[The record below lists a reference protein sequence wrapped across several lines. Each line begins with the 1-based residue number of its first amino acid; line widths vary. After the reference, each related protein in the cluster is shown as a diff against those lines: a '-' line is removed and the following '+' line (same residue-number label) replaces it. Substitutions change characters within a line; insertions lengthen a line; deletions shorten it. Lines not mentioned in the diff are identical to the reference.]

1 LKTKTLNKV
10 VHPLT
15 LFAALLIL
23 ASPLQAQHLVRPQA
37 GFVRLRNGLVK
48 AQRNIADATLKRDS
62 LGSAH
67 FNRHYYVLVQFDLLP
82 DSVQKVQM
90 INSGLRLFD
99 YLADRTYLAEV
110 DDSFS
115 IDELKKYAVSG
126 LFRLPGSGKIASR
139 LQQHAQEDLLDPD
152 QLIAINYFGTLTA
165 DQVRQGITAAGAS
178 IQTVKFQPPHIYFAR
193 VADTLTLR
201 RLAALPY
208 VSYIASQPIK
218 PRVLNYNNRA
228 AQGADALG
236 ATSGRRLFGDGV
248 VVGVGD
254 DANPSSHID
263 FTGRLIIRTPAP
275 YNVHGTHTSGTV
287 GGGGILNPMYQ
298 GMAPHSTIV
307 SQYFSD
313 ILANAPTYISDYDMV
328 LTNNSYTDYPDGCAY
343 DGEYDALAYAT
354 DEQLYQYPY
363 LLHMFASGND
373 GGYTCT
379 PYPFQF
385 ATIKSG
391 FQCAKNA
398 LIVGQVDNTNS
409 TGTNTYISGAGS
421 SAGPTL
427 DGRLKPEIV
436 AGGSGVIST
445 TPGNGY
451 EKDWGTSMASPTI
464 TGAMA
469 LLVQRYR
476 QLSGGGDPP
485 AILLKALACN
495 TANDLGNPGP
505 DYIFGYG
512 AMNARAAVQCM
523 EGEQFG
529 YAAINNGQTQN
540 FSLPVPPGL
549 AQLRIMIY
557 WNDYPAA
564 PFSPVALVNNL
575 DLTVKDPTSFVHHP
589 LILNSNPASV
599 NNNAVEGIDS
609 VNNIEQVV
617 VNNPTGGTYQIGIKG
632 TSVPAGPQECVIVY
646 QFLQPSIIVEYPYG
660 NDTWVPGNREIIR
673 WNAYDGSSNTFT
685 IAYSADNGS
694 TWTTINNAVAANAG
708 MYDWTTP
715 ATATNQALIRVSRN
729 GTSYSGTSTYRFTV
743 LGQPVVTGTSPCQGY
758 AQLLWNT
765 IPSATS
771 YDIMQLVGDTMVK
784 VANTTDTSY
793 LLGHLNR
800 DSSYWL
806 GVRAVNGATAG
817 RRSVSVNVFPVG
829 GACTLDTLN
838 NDYTVDSAIG
848 LVSGR
853 LYTSTQLSSSTPIR
867 VEVRNLGTIASA
879 SPFTLSYSIN
889 GGTPVTETSNAVVA
903 ANSGTYTYTFSTPAD
918 FSAQGTYSI
927 QVWVSYPADPNLGND
942 TLTTVIK
949 QLSNAAINLSSPY
962 TEGLE
967 SAASATYYSP
977 TMGFTGL
984 DRCDF
989 SANAAD
995 GRVRTFV
1002 NTGMC
1007 RTGNRCAILDQY
1019 PYATVTTADSLIMT
1033 FNLSSYTASD
1043 QIWLDF
1049 YYRNQGNDSVQQA
1062 NKVWIRGN
1070 DQAAWVPVYILDTN
1084 QANVG
1089 IYQPSSH
1096 IDITGSLAN
1105 AVPSQSISSS
1115 FQIKFGEQ
1123 GYTSAN
1129 DVVPDPTVD
1138 DGYIFDDIT
1147 LSRSTNDIGIIRLVS
1162 PAAGNQCAL
1171 SSATSISIQ
1180 VKNYSSATATNIPI
1194 TYAINGDTVSETI
1207 PLLNAGDSTVYTFST
1222 TIDMSAFQSYSISG
1236 WVHYPGDTYSANDT
1250 LATQTIQTS
1259 PLINTFPYLE
1269 GFESG
1274 NGNWFTGGL
1283 NSSWQWGAPQKT
1295 IINKAANGNNCWV
1308 TSLTGDYNSNEL
1320 SYLYS
1325 PCFDL
1330 SSLTS
1335 PELSF
1340 SHIFQTEDDC
1350 ACDYHWAEYSLDDT
1364 TWIRLGAAGNG
1375 TNWYD
1380 DATNQT
1386 WQMSYTKWHVSSYD
1400 IPVTASRVRFRI
1412 VMSSDPATTY
1422 EGVGID
1428 DVHVFDKA
1436 SIYKGAN
1443 DSLAQPVS
1451 GTNWINFALGGNLIA
1466 SINPNG
1472 QDLGVTNVKVFFN
1485 HTGAVR
1491 NNNAEYYLDR
1501 NIVIQPTNQ
1510 PAGNVGIRYYFLDSE
1525 AVNLINATGCTGC
1538 TTIADAYQSG
1548 VTQFS
1553 SPNSAEEDSTLNND
1567 TSGVFVFHMPH
1578 TDVSI
1583 IPNDNGYYAEY
1594 QVSGFSEFWVNN
1606 GGPVGS
1612 LPTPATTLSFTAVR
1626 AGDNALLQWS
1636 TTDAITLSRFI
1647 IEKSTDSI
1655 HFTVLDSVA
1664 ATADGNTVD
1673 TYQYTDTH
1681 LDSGYNYYRLREV
1694 MQNGSLAW
1702 SPVRVVQGPDGGG
1715 SIGVY
1720 PNPAPRHG
1728 ALYVTTT
1735 SNTEHIRLI
1744 DVSGRIIVDQEVRG
1758 SINIVPLGNLAP
1770 GIYFVDVVT
1779 DSGSSIKKVL
1789 IK

>member
-1 LKTKTLNKV
+1 M
-10 VHPLT
+10 
-15 LFAALLIL
+15 
-23 ASPLQAQHLVRPQA
+23 
-37 GFVRLRNGLVK
+37 
-48 AQRNIADATLKRDS
+48 
-62 LGSAH
+62 
-67 FNRHYYVLVQFDLLP
+67 VQFDLLP
-82 DSVQKVQM
+82 DSVQKQQL
-90 INSGLRLFD
+90 IGSGLHLFD
-99 YLADRTYLAEV
+99 YISDRTYLAEV

-126 LFRLPGSGKIASR
+126 LFRLPASSKIASR
-139 LQQHAQEDLLDPD
+139 LLLHAQEDLRDAD
-152 QLIAINYFGTLTA
+152 QLIAINYFGTAPA

-193 VADTLTLR
+193 VADTMTLR

-208 VSYIASQPIK
+208 VSYIAAQPIK
-218 PRVLNYNNRA
+218 PRVLNYNSRA
-228 AQGADALG
+228 AQGAEALG

-263 FTGRLIIRTPAP
+263 FTGRLIVRTPAP
-275 YNVHGTHTSGTV
+275 FNLHGTHTSGTV

-328 LTNNSYTDYPDGCAY
+328 LTNNSYTDYPYGCAY

-354 DEQLYQYPY
+354 DAQLYQYPY

-373 GGYTCT
+373 GSYTCS
-379 PYPFQF
+379 PFPAQF
-385 ATIKSG
+385 STIKSG
-391 FQCAKNA
+391 FQAAKNV
-398 LIVGQVDNTNS
+398 LTVGQIDNSNFY
-409 TGTNTYISGAGS
+409 GTNTYYSGGGS

-436 AGGSGVIST
+436 AGGEFVYST
-445 TPGNGY
+445 TPYNTY
-451 EKDWGTSMASPTI
+451 NREFGTSMASPAI
-464 TGAMA
+464 TGTLA

-476 QLSGGGDPP
+476 QLNGGTDPP

-505 DYIFGYG
+505 DYIFGFGSMNGNAAAKAMENNQYG
-512 AMNARAAVQCM
+512 FTAV
-523 EGEQFG
+523 
-529 YAAINNGQTQN
+529 NNGQTQS
-540 FSLPVPPGL
+540 FGLPVPAGL

-564 PFSPVALVNNL
+564 PYSPVALVNNL
-575 DLTVKDPTSFVHHP
+575 DLTVKDPTSFTHHP
-589 LILNSNPASV
+589 LILNADPAHV
-599 NNNAVEGIDS
+599 NDNAVEGVDS
-609 VNNIEQVV
+609 LNNIEQVV
-617 VNNPTGGTYQIGIKG
+617 VNNPTGGTYQIAIHG

-646 QFLQPSIIVEYPYG
+646 QFIQPSVVVQYPYG
-660 NDTWVPGNREIIR
+660 NDTWVPGNPEVIR
-673 WNAYDGSSNTFT
+673 WYAYDGSSNTFT
-685 IAYSADNGS
+685 IDYSADGGS
-694 TWTTINNAVAANAG
+694 TWTTINNAVPAIDQ
-708 MYDWTTP
+708 MYTWTTP
-715 ATATNQALIRVSRN
+715 STATNQALIRVTRN
-729 GTSYSGTSTYRFTV
+729 GTAYSGTSTYPFTV

-758 AQLLWNT
+758 AQLIWNT

-793 LLGHLNR
+793 LLGNLNR

-806 GVRAVNGATAG
+806 GVRALNGTTAG
-817 RRSVSVNVFPVG
+817 RRSLSVNVLPVG

-848 LVSGR
+848 LRSGR
-853 LYTSTQLSSSTPIR
+853 LYTSTQLTSSTPIQ
-867 VEVRNLGTIASA
+867 VEVRNLGTVPSA
-879 SPFTLSYSIN
+879 SSFTLSYSIN
-889 GGTPVTETSNAVVA
+889 GGTPVTETSSAVVA
-903 ANSGTYTYTFSTPAD
+903 GNSGTYNYTFATPAD
-918 FSAQGTYSI
+918 FSAQGTYTI
-927 QVWVSYPADPNLGND
+927 QVWVSYPGDPNLGND

-967 SAASATYYSP
+967 SAASATYSSG

-989 SANAAD
+989 YADSAD
-995 GRVRTFV
+995 GRARTFV

-1007 RTGNRCAILDQY
+1007 RTGNRCAILDQS
-1019 PYATVTTADSLIMT
+1019 PYDTLTTADSLIMT
-1033 FNLSSYTASD
+1033 FNLSNYTAAD

-1049 YYRNQGNDSVQQA
+1049 YYRNQGNDSSFQA

-1070 DQAAWVPVYILDTN
+1070 DQAAWVPVYTLDTSL
-1084 QANVG
+1084 ANIG

-1096 IDITGSLAN
+1096 IDVTGSLNN
-1105 AVPSQSISSS
+1105 ATPSQTISSS

-1123 GYTSAN
+1123 GHTSAN
-1129 DVVPDPTVD
+1129 DVVPDPAVD
-1138 DGYIFDDIT
+1138 DGYVFDDIT
-1147 LSRSTNDIGIIRLVS
+1147 LSRSMNDIGIISLVS
-1162 PAAGNQCAL
+1162 PTAGNQCAL
-1171 SSATSISIQ
+1171 SSATSISIL
-1180 VKNYSSATATNIPI
+1180 VKNYSSTAATNIPI

-1207 PLLNAGDSTVYTFST
+1207 PSLNGGDSTVYTFST
-1222 TIDMSAFQSYSISG
+1222 TMDMSAYQSYSISG
-1236 WVHYPGDTYSANDT
+1236 WVHYPGDSYPANDT

-1259 PLINTFPYLE
+1259 PLISTFPYLE
-1269 GFESG
+1269 GFETG

-1308 TSLTGDYNSNEL
+1308 TSLTGDYNNNEL

-1335 PELSF
+1335 PVLSF

-1350 ACDYHWAEYSLDDT
+1350 ACDYHWAEYSTNDS
-1364 TWIRLGAAGNG
+1364 TWIKLGAVGSG

-1386 WQMSYTKWHVSSYD
+1386 WQMSYTKWHVSSYA
-1400 IPVTASRVRFRI
+1400 IPVTASKVRFRI

-1428 DVHVFDKA
+1428 DVHVFDNA
-1436 SIYKGAN
+1436 PVYSGAD

-1451 GTNWINFALGGNLIA
+1451 GNSWVNFAIGGGVVA
-1466 SINPNG
+1466 AINPNG

-1485 HTGAVR
+1485 HTGTVR
-1491 NNNAEYYLDR
+1491 NNDVQYYLDR

-1510 PAGNVGIRYYFLDSE
+1510 PASNVGVRFYFLDSE
-1525 AVNLINATGCTGC
+1525 AVSLINATGCATC
-1538 TTIADAYQSG
+1538 TTIPDAYQSG

-1553 SPNSAEEDSTLNND
+1553 SPIPAEEDSSLHND
-1567 TSGVFVFHMPH
+1567 TSGIFLFHVPH
-1578 TDVSI
+1578 TDVSV
-1583 IPNDNGYYAEY
+1583 IPNENGYYAEY
-1594 QVSGFSEFWVNN
+1594 QVSGFSEFWINN
-1606 GGPVGS
+1606 GGPTGTIP
-1612 LPTPATTLSFTAVR
+1612 LPVTLLSFTAVR

-1636 TTDAITLSRFI
+1636 TTDAASLSRFI
-1647 IEKSTDSI
+1647 IEKSTDGI
-1655 HFTVLDSVA
+1655 HFTSLDSVA
-1664 ATADGNTVD
+1664 ATANGTTIN

-1681 LDSGYNYYRLREV
+1681 LVNGINYYRLRETD
-1694 MQNGSLAW
+1694 QDGQYTW
-1702 SPVRVVQGPDGGG
+1702 SPVRTVNGSAAGG
-1715 SIGVY
+1715 ITIY
-1720 PNPAPRHG
+1720 PNPVQDG
-1728 ALYVTTT
+1728 NLYVSSTV
-1735 SNTEHIRLI
+1735 NTREIRLT
-1744 DVSGRIIVDQEVRG
+1744 DVSGKTILLMETQGYLNTLPVGAIAR
-1758 SINIVPLGNLAP
+1758 
-1770 GIYFVDVVT
+1770 GIYFVTVYT
-1779 DSGSSIKKVL
+1779 DTGNSVQKIL
-1789 IK
+1789 IQ